1 MRYFPLPHFD
11 HIAETLGRVCH
22 TVSRGIQLTDA
33 IFGVTI
39 GTGVALGSAAL
50 LRLSDGGLLRLMTDL
65 ATPGA
70 PPDIEATRTVLVL
83 VVFGGVIWTATNY
96 RKAREWFN
104 PKTGGSRP

>member
-1 MRYFPLPHFD
+1 MHLNLHL
-11 HIAETLGRVCH
+11 ETWGRVCH

-33 IFGVTI
+33 IFGITI
-39 GTGVALGSAAL
+39 GTAAALGSAAL
-50 LRLSDGGLLRLMTDL
+50 LRLSDSGLLRLMTDL

-70 PPDIEATRTVLVL
+70 PPDVEATRTVLVL

-104 PKTGGSRP
+104 PKTGGSEP